1 MQHDFWTL
9 GPYIS
14 DTVQAI
20 AILSL
25 KHYQAILISSIK
37 ADGFPS

>member
-25 KHYQAILISSIK
+25 KHY
-37 ADGFPS
+37 